1 MQYCIWKKYVIYP
14 PAKKCM
20 YCTSINTFIEF
31 PVQYERVQMPIM
43 SSPYRNKV
51 YWACFLWV
59 PCKIKELLRTFFMS
73 FPAVANF
80 IVPDWGDKVDSGTG
94 PPGYIIGWRP
104 VRQPYAGVNFIPRS
118 GTMNSAT
125 VYVRKSFKSF
135 PFSKSIPIRAH
146 SPLRI
151 YVLVSPFSAFSRKS
165 SWKLVVSSKRQG
177 FLIDSMC

>member
-1 MQYCIWKKYVIYP
+1 MCL
-14 PAKKCM
+14 
-20 YCTSINTFIEF
+20 
-31 PVQYERVQMPIM
+31 QMPIM
-43 SSPYRNKV
+43 SSLYRNKV

-73 FPAVANF
+73 FPGIAKF

-94 PPGYIIGWRP
+94 LPGYIIGWRP

-135 PFSKSIPIRAH
+135 PFSKRIPIRAH

-165 SWKLVVSSKRQG
+165 SWKLVVSDNRQG